1 MKHIKG
7 IIFDL
12 DGTLVTSSLD
22 FAAIKHEIGCPLHE
36 DVLSFLESLPAH
48 QQHKAREVIHRHEL
62 LDAHTSHWLPS
73 AQTFI
78 EKCFEEKI
86 AMAIVTRNSHQPTR
100 VKVKRNG
107 IPIQHI
113 VTRETSKPKP
123 DPSALLKIAQHFH
136 LPTEAILMVGDYKYD
151 LQAGRNAK
159 MPTCLIN
166 YEHLPDYADLADYT
180 FPHFGLLHQAMFA
193 G

>member
-22 FAAIKHEIGCPLHE
+22 FVAIKQEIGCPDHE
-36 DVLSFLESLPAH
+36 DVLAFLHSLPEH
-48 QQHKAREVIHRHEL
+48 QQQDAMDVIHHHEL
-62 LDAHTSHWLPS
+62 QDAQSSEWIPS
-73 AQTFI
+73 ARSFI
-78 EKCFEEKI
+78 DECYVKQI
-86 AMAIVTRNSHQPTR
+86 PMAIVTRNSHHPTH
-100 VKVKRNG
+100 VKVKRNA

-123 DPSALLKIAQHFH
+123 DPSALLDIADHFR
-136 LPTEAILMVGDYKYD
+136 LPTESILMVGDYKYD

-166 YEHLPDYADLADYT
+166 YQSLPDYAHLADYT
-180 FPHFGLLHQAMFA
+180 FEHFGLLHRAMF
-193 G
+193 